1 MSLSF
6 ILSIKVTGNNSMNTS
21 IDAMK
26 VVSITVNISML
37 VIGNHSKLLTG
48 INTH

>member
-1 MSLSF
+1 MSVFF
-6 ILSIKVTGNNSMNTS
+6 ILSIKGKRNSSMNTS

-26 VVSITVNISML
+26 VFLITVNIIMR
-37 VIGNHSKLLTG
+37 VMGNHSELLTG